1 MELLIGAALALAV
14 GIFATMSGFDKD
26 RAFYPTV
33 TIVVASY
40 YVLYAVMAQPHAEL
54 LLELAAAAVFIIFA
68 VAGFRQSLWFAV
80 IALVAHGVFDIVR
93 APAMVNII
101 DNPGVPSWWPPFC
114 LSYDVVA
121 AIYLAWLLKTGR
133 VRAGR

>member
-14 GIFATMSGFDKD
+14 GIFATKSGFDKD

-40 YVLYAVMAQPHAEL
+40 YVLYAVMAQSQSAL
-54 LLELAAAAVFIIFA
+54 WLELAAAAVFFVLA
-68 VAGFRQSLWFAV
+68 VAGFRKTLWLAV
-80 IALVAHGVFDIVR
+80 IALAGHGVFDIVR
-93 APAMVNII
+93 ATAMVNII

-133 VRAGR
+133 VRTAR